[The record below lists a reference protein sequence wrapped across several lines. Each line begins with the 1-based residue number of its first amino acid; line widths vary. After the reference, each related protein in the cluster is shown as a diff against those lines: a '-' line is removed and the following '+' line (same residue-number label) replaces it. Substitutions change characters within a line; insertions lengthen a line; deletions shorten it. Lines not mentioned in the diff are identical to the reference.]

1 MFYNFLLL
9 VHVLAAII
17 GVGAAFAFPVI
28 MSAFTN
34 VSQLKFTLGIMK
46 KLDLFPK
53 IGGLILLITGLIMGF
68 MSPTYFTHVWFTGSL
83 VLYIIIESLMIGVVD
98 RKLKPVVPIVMNAE
112 GGEIPNEFKDFSKAT
127 APIQM
132 TVHGLAL
139 IIIIL
144 MSVKP
149 F

>member
-1 MFYNFLLL
+1 MIYNFLLL
-9 VHVLAAII
+9 IHVLAAII
-17 GVGAAFAFPVI
+17 GVGAAFAFPII
-28 MSAFTN
+28 MSAFKN
-34 VSQLKFTLGIMK
+34 LSQLKFTLGIMK
-46 KLDLFPK
+46 KLDLLPK
-53 IGGLILLITGLIMGF
+53 VGGLILLITGLIMGF
-68 MSPTYFTHVWFTGSL
+68 MNPTYFTNVWFTGSL
-83 VLYIIIESLMIGVVD
+83 VLYIIIETLMIGIVD

-112 GGEIPNEFKDFSKAT
+112 GEEIPNEFEDFSKAT

-144 MSVKP
+144 MTVKP